1 MGYYSEPDS
10 PTRDKGKVVFDLS
23 EYATKVNQN
32 MLQSLIHLIQ
42 LLKRDCIDVKAEVD
56 KLDIKK
62 LTNYPTSLNKSR

>member
-23 EYATKVNQN
+23 GYATKVNQN
-32 MLQSLIHLIQ
+32 MLQALIQLIQ
-42 LLKRDCIDVKAEVD
+42 LLKKDCIALKAEVD